1 MYPIAKKNKDLRV
14 SFKVSLDLG
23 GFRK

>member
-1 MYPIAKKNKDLRV
+1 MYPIAKTNKDLRI

>member
-1 MYPIAKKNKDLRV
+1 MYPIAKTNKDLRV

-23 GFRK
+23 GFSK

>member
-1 MYPIAKKNKDLRV
+1 MYPIAKTNKDLRI

-23 GFRK
+23 GFLK